1 MHQNFLFSNL
11 ISKTQD
17 FIKKIPFRFSVKK
30 YLTKATLLY
39 FLVFIF
45 YLWLAIQIP
54 YTHDDW
60 DWGLQNG
67 IHQLLSANI
76 NSRYAGNFFEVIMT
90 RSYFLKSVIMA
101 VTFWGIP
108 WLITNLSL
116 RFNKKKNSSEKLY
129 IYIWSNILLLFMP
142 TSIWQQTYGW
152 VAGFSNFVL
161 SALFFLIYLHIWDSI
176 FEKKET
182 EEISFIFD
190 LLILIFAVVM
200 QLFIENLTLTTLFLT
215 VLFILIYY
223 AQNRHFT
230 KRQLF
235 ILLGN
240 SIGTAIMFSSNM
252 YQTLFNTGKAVNGYR
267 QLTFNQ
273 NSSLI
278 NIIGGFIKSFL
289 FDLSPSIWKDNWM
302 LCISISIV
310 FIIYLIR
317 IYNLMPKVTSDILIL
332 AHIISILYFLLNP
345 TIEYICLFSNTKMNY
360 FNALAIWGFF
370 FLVMLNLIIFK
381 YYDQKNTLT
390 ALFLWIL
397 IPLVMFPM
405 VAINTVGP
413 RSYFTP
419 TCFLVLFFCVM
430 LSLVLN
436 LESSAHVLSVTAK
449 ARYIKKFQI
458 ISLLFL
464 CVICTFRGNAYYQI
478 GKINKARYTTIKKAI
493 AHNEKEIYL
502 PKYPHKEYLWCPE
515 PTSRER
521 VYFFKEFY
529 KLPQD
534 SNLHYFATEHD
545 K

>member
-1 MHQNFLFSNL
+1 MQQNFLFSNVL
-11 ISKTQD
+11 NKTQD
-17 FIKKIPFRFSVKK
+17 SIKKIPFRFSVKK
-30 YLTKATLLY
+30 HLNKAALLY
-39 FLVFIF
+39 CLLFIF

-76 NSRYAGNFFEVIMT
+76 NSRYTGNFFEVIMT
-90 RSYFLKSVIMA
+90 RSYFLKSIIMA

-108 WLITNLSL
+108 WLITNLSV
-116 RFNKKKNSSEKLY
+116 RFNKEKHSSEKLY

-152 VAGFSNFVL
+152 VAGFSNFVV
-161 SALFFLIYLHIWDSI
+161 SALFFLIYLHIWASI

-182 EEISFIFD
+182 ADFSLLFN
-190 LLILIFAVVM
+190 LLISIWAVVM
-200 QLFIENLTLTTLFLT
+200 QLFIENLTLITLFLT
-215 VLFILIYY
+215 ILFILVYY
-223 AQNRHFT
+223 IQNRHFT
-230 KRQLF
+230 KRQFL

-240 SIGTAIMFSSNM
+240 SIGTVIMFSSNM
-252 YQTLFNTGKAVNGYR
+252 YQTLFSTGKAVGGYR
-267 QLTFNQ
+267 QLTFNK

-289 FDLSPSIWKDNWM
+289 FDISPSIWEDNWI

-310 FIIYLIR
+310 FIIYLTR
-317 IYNLMPKVTSDILIL
+317 TYNLMPKFISNILIL

-345 TIEYICLFSNTKMNY
+345 TIGYIFLFSNTKINY
-360 FNALAIWGFF
+360 FNALAVWGFF

-381 YYDQKNTLT
+381 YYNQKNTLA
-390 ALFLWIL
+390 ALFLWFL
-397 IPLVMFPM
+397 IPLVIFPM

-419 TCFLVLFFCVM
+419 TCFLVLFFCIV
-430 LSLVLN
+430 LNSVLN
-436 LESSAHVLSVTAK
+436 LESSSHILSITTK
-449 ARYIKKFQI
+449 DHYIKKIKI

-464 CVICTFRGNAYYQI
+464 CVICIFRGNVYYKI
-478 GKINKARYTTIKKAI
+478 GKINKVRYTTIKNAI

-515 PTSRER
+515 PTSKER

-534 SNLHYFATEHD
+534 SNLHYIITEHD
-545 K
+545 N